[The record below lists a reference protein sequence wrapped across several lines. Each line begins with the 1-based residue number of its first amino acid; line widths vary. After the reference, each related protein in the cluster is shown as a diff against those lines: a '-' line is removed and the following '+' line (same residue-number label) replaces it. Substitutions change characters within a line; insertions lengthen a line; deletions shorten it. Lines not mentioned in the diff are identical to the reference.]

1 MIGESEVIN
10 MANKEKKLLKKAW
23 EETKKLEKG
32 EVFLVKD
39 LFKGYKWNR
48 LSPEMKMSL
57 GRSFL
62 EKVSKKKSVEAIEK
76 SSSNLQQ
83 YKISDLE

>member
-1 MIGESEVIN
+1 MVCESEVVN
-10 MANKEKKLLKKAW
+10 MTNKEKKLLKKAW
-23 EETKKLEKG
+23 QETKKLEAG

-48 LSPEMKMSL
+48 LPPEMKMSL
-57 GRSFL
+57 GRLFL
-62 EKVSKKKSVEAIEK
+62 KKANRKKSVEVIEK

-83 YKISDLE
+83 YKISG